1 MGLRAR
7 VVAPVQALRRLRWS
21 AIAQGALVGIAALA
35 ISAGIGRATDAVDD
49 ENIAVVVPLLQLA
62 VVGLAVGGWM
72 AGRRASRAPLVH
84 AVVAAIVAVVV
95 VGVVAAV
102 LSGGVA
108 WGPALTWLLL
118 AVAAGALG
126 GLVALRPRGRAE
138 SAG

>member
-7 VVAPVQALRRLRWS
+7 VGTPVRALRRLRWS
-21 AIAQGALVGIAALA
+21 AIGQGALVGAVALA

-49 ENIAVVVPLLQLA
+49 DNIALVVPLLQLA

-72 AGRRASRAPLVH
+72 AARRASRSPLVH

-95 VGVVAAV
+95 VGAAAAV
-102 LSGGVA
+102 LSGEVA
-108 WGPALTWLLL
+108 WGPALAWLLL
-118 AVAAGALG
+118 SVAAGALG

-138 SAG
+138 SAQ